1 MATQDFT
8 WIASICRQEGLDV
21 KKVRKSAEY
30 LLKNYYKAKR
40 TREFQEPTV
49 TKPHDICQQKQKIRR
64 EYLLI
69 MTGASRK
76 DFNNFI
82 WNALSASWIDEKIK
96 MILDEISGYEEVG
109 PLYKT
114 IIEETY
120 LKKNKLTREELYAA
134 CGLGRTAYFDRR
146 KEAVTLFG
154 ILTWKYAQRREIEDV
169 DQGIVEPTAK
179 LGYNDE

>member
-1 MATQDFT
+1 
-8 WIASICRQEGLDV
+8 
-21 KKVRKSAEY
+21 
-30 LLKNYYKAKR
+30 
-40 TREFQEPTV
+40 
-49 TKPHDICQQKQKIRR
+49 
-64 EYLLI
+64 